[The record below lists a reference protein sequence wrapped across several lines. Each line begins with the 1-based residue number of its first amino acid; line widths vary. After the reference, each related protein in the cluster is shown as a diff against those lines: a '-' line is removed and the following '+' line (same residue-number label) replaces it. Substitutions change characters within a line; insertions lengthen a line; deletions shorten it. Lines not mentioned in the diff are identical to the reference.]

1 VNTSYLVVLLLALA
15 TGVLVLGRLD
25 SIGLPPVV
33 TQTSPTPAAAT
44 PTPARATATSTPA
57 RAAPTLPPV
66 QAKPQRGDTVLEISE
81 AELSERFS
89 ERYVG
94 RSLGQT
100 PLGSPTIERVQVML
114 RNGRV
119 ETNGSARLAGASVPF
134 TSQMTAA
141 HDSAGSVKVTVTD
154 ARAGGL
160 PLPDSARAELE
171 ADLQTEMD
179 RLLARQP
186 MRVRSIEI
194 EDGQLRAIGTT

>member
-1 VNTSYLVVLLLALA
+1 MNTSYLVVLLLALA
-15 TGVLVLGRLD
+15 TAVLVLGRLD
-25 SIGLPPVV
+25 SLAPPIIGA
-33 TQTSPTPAAAT
+33 QPTPTRAA
-44 PTPARATATSTPA
+44 ATSTPA
-57 RAAPTLPPV
+57 RAIATVPPV
-66 QAKPQRGDTVLEISE
+66 QAKPQRGDTVIEIGE

-100 PLGSPTIERVQVML
+100 PLGSPTIERVQVEL
-114 RNGRV
+114 RSGRI
-119 ETNGSARLAGASVPF
+119 ETSGSARVVGASVPF

-141 HDSAGSVKVTVTD
+141 PDSAGRVKVTVTD

-160 PLPDSARAELE
+160 PLPDAARAELE
-171 ADLQTEMD
+171 ADLQTEID

-194 EDGQLRAIGTT
+194 EDGRLIAIGTT